1 MTVPIIKVAAVIV
14 TWNKLNDVCLV
25 IEDTTKLD
33 LSGIKLDIFV
43 VDNASTDGTQAYI
56 EQNYPLVQVLQTSEN
71 LGGSGGFSYGL
82 NFVRELEYDFIWL
95 LDNDV
100 RLDTQSLLPLT
111 KTLSN
116 HSEVGLVGSQI
127 RKLDEPNIIQE
138 IGACIYPKKAHVK
151 TYFGNTQVVSNEEI
165 LLGKPYLTVDMC
177 AAASLLVRREVV
189 QQIGVFEN
197 YFLHFDDVEWCLRA
211 LQHGWIVAANPQSI
225 VWHASP
231 DFKFRPWVSYYDE
244 RNICY
249 CWQKHRPELVWKRF
263 LVVLPKLIH
272 YSVTGRFFWSQLYLQ
287 AYQDF
292 FDGIQGKMPNYEFYK
307 EESLQDITGEKE
319 KITIQ
324 DSVYQYMQDTP
335 VFQKLLLDKNIEFQ
349 KYPAN
354 FSSRIWTWLISRGRK
369 SSDLAIVNCY
379 KPDIYSLITSKKVY
393 VFTGKGYVLVTI
405 NIFQVFQYVCI
416 IAYQIFLYVL
426 KYTCRFLDAEAIML
440 RTDKRYNCE

>member
-1 MTVPIIKVAAVIV
+1 MPIIKVAAVIV

-25 IEDTTKLD
+25 IEDTNKLD

-43 VDNASTDGTQAYI
+43 VDNASTDNTQAYI
-56 EQNYPLVQVLQTSEN
+56 EQNYPLVQVLQTGEN

-111 KTLSN
+111 KTLSS
-116 HSEVGLVGSQI
+116 HPEVGLVGSQI

-138 IGACIYPKKAHVK
+138 IGACVYPNKAHVK
-151 TYFGNTQVVSNEEI
+151 TYFANIQVISNEEI
-165 LLGKPYLTVDMC
+165 LSGKPYLTVDMC

-211 LQHGWIVAANPQSI
+211 KQYGWIVAANPESI

-249 CWQKHRPELVWKRF
+249 CWQKHHPELVWKRF
-263 LVVLPKLIH
+263 LVVLPKLIQ
-272 YSVTGRFFWSQLYLQ
+272 YSVTGRFFWSQLYLKG
-287 AYQDF
+287 YQDF
-292 FDGIQGKMPNYEFYK
+292 LDGIQGKMPNYEFYK
-307 EESLQDITGEKE
+307 EESLQDITGSKQ
-319 KITIQ
+319 KVTIQ
-324 DSVYQYMQDTP
+324 DSVYKCLQDNP
-335 VFQKLLLDKNIEFQ
+335 IFKKILLEKNIEYQ

-354 FSSRIWTWLISRGRK
+354 LLSRIWTLLISCVWK
-369 SSDLAIVNCY
+369 STDLAIVNCY
-379 KPDIYSLITSKKVY
+379 KPDLYSLNISKKVY
-393 VFTGKGYVLVTI
+393 VFTGKGYVLASI
-405 NIFQVFQYVCI
+405 NGLKWFQYI
-416 IAYQIFLYVL
+416 GAIAYKTLLFVL
-426 KYTCRFLDAEAIML
+426 KYTYNFY
-440 RTDKRYNCE
+440 TDKS

>member
-1 MTVPIIKVAAVIV
+1 MPIIKVAVVIV
-14 TWNKLNDVCLV
+14 TWNKLHDVCLV
-25 IEDTTKLD
+25 IEDTYKLD
-33 LSGIKLDIFV
+33 TSGIKLDVFV

-56 EQNYPLVQVLQTSEN
+56 EQNYPLVQVLQTGEN

-82 NFVRELEYDFIWL
+82 NFVSELEYDFIWL

-111 KTLSN
+111 ITLSS

-127 RKLDEPNIIQE
+127 RKLNEPNIIQE

-151 TYFGNTQVVSNEEI
+151 TYFANIPVVPSEEI
-165 LLGKPYLTVDMC
+165 LSGKPYLTVDIC

-211 LQHGWIVAANPQSI
+211 KQHGWIVAANPQSI

-249 CWQKHRPELVWKRF
+249 CWHKHHPELVWKRF
-263 LVVLPKLIH
+263 LVVLPKLIQ
-272 YSVTGRFFWSQLYLQ
+272 YSVTGRFFWSQLYLRG
-287 AYQDF
+287 YQDF

-307 EESLQDITGEKE
+307 EESLQDITENNQKV
-319 KITIQ
+319 TIQ
-324 DSVYQYMQDTP
+324 DSVYRDLQDDL
-335 VFQKLLLDKNIEFQ
+335 VFKKLLLDKKIEFK
-349 KYPAN
+349 KYPTK
-354 FSSRIWTWLISRGRK
+354 FSPKIWTFLVSFVLK
-369 SSDLAIVNCY
+369 STDLAIVNCY
-379 KPDIYSLITSKKVY
+379 KPNIYSLLTSKKVY
-393 VFTGKGYVLVTI
+393 VFTGKAYVLISI
-405 NIFQVFQYVCI
+405 NALDIFQYITISVYKVFS
-416 IAYQIFLYVL
+416 FVL
-426 KYTCRFLDAEAIML
+426 KYTYCFYVR
-440 RTDKRYNCE
+440 KP